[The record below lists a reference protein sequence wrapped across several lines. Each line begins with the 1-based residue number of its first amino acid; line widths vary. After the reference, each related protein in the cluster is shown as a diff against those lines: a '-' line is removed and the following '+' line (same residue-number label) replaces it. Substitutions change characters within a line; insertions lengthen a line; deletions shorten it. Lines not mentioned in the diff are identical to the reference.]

1 MGGTPQYMD
10 LAGAERHQY
19 MLTSIFEHIL
29 YKFEVAIGV
38 RAMSSVASPATGGS
52 GSVGGGMTGMT
63 GTMSNASVHSGSDK
77 YEKIDKTTSAI
88 TNTDGVSAIA
98 MLSVLSE
105 FEASYREAVIVQYV
119 TSSAGS
125 TSNLNAGRP
134 GMSVIF
140 CVSCILLAE
149 QNTVRNPRSRLL
161 LFALLLQQV
170 LQTMAPLVVVQV

>member
-38 RAMSSVASPATGGS
+38 RAMSSVTSPATGGS
-52 GSVGGGMTGMT
+52 GSVGGGMT

-105 FEASYREAVIVQYV
+105 FEASYREAVIVQCV

-125 TSNLNAGRP
+125 TSNLNVGRSS
-134 GMSVIF
+134 MSVLF
-140 CVSCILLAE
+140 CVLS
-149 QNTVRNPRSRLL
+149 
-161 LFALLLQQV
+161 V
-170 LQTMAPLVVVQV
+170 LWLD